1 MYTRCPEC
9 KTVYR
14 ISVWQLREGQG
25 SAFCES
31 CVRVFNALPSLAPSV
46 EDAVPEA
53 SSRIEIPTLGRDDA
67 FSQRPRDLGGRGE
80 RWGGVRYG
88 HGHRHAGEERG
99 PGFLDRLIW
108 GGGSALLSLVLL
120 GQVASFAGMRLAQ
133 NETWRPWLVV
143 FCEAAG
149 CELPPYRDVE
159 SIQVVERTLRPL
171 AGVSAYEFRLIM
183 ANQSTSPQAFPSVAL
198 TMTDRDGRPVA
209 SRVFRPNEYLPRGEA
224 APLMPVGKNYEI
236 RLDLAKPAS
245 DVAGFT
251 FKLI

>member
-31 CVRVFNALPSLAPSV
+31 CVRVFNVLPSLAPSV
-46 EDAVPEA
+46 EDAVPDA
-53 SSRIEIPTLGRDDA
+53 ASRIEIPTLGRDDA
-67 FSQRPRDLGGRGE
+67 FSQRMRDFAGRGE
-80 RWGGVRYG
+80 RSLGFRYG
-88 HGHRHAGEERG
+88 HGRWQAEAG
-99 PGFLDRLIW
+99 PGFLDRLVW
-108 GGGSALLSLVLL
+108 GGGSVLLSLVLL
-120 GQVASFAGMRLAQ
+120 GQLAYFASMRLAQ

-143 FCEAAG
+143 FCDAVG

-171 AGVSAYEFRLIM
+171 AGLAAYEFRLTM
-183 ANQSTSPQAFPSVAL
+183 SNQSTSPQAFPSVAL

-209 SRVFRPNEYLPRGEA
+209 GRIFRPNEYLPKGEA
-224 APLMPVGKNYEI
+224 ASLMPVGKNYEI
-236 RLDLAKPAS
+236 RLDLARPAS

>member
-31 CVRVFNALPSLAPSV
+31 CMRVFNVLPSLALSV
-46 EDAVPEA
+46 DDVVPDAA
-53 SSRIEIPTLGRDDA
+53 SRIEIPILGRDDV
-67 FSQRPRDLGGRGE
+67 FSQRMHDFAARGQRSPSFRSGNGRRQAE
-80 RWGGVRYG
+80 
-88 HGHRHAGEERG
+88 AG
-99 PGFLDRLIW
+99 PGFLYRLAW

-120 GQVASFAGMRLAQ
+120 GQLAYFAGMHLAQ
-133 NETWRPWLVV
+133 DETWRPWLVTL
-143 FCEAAG
+143 CDAIG

-171 AGVSAYEFRLIM
+171 AGLAAYEFRLTM
-183 ANQSTSPQAFPSVAL
+183 ANQSTSPQAFPSLAL
-198 TMTDRDGRPVA
+198 TMTDRDGKPVA
-209 SRVFRPNEYLPRGEA
+209 TRIFRPNEYLPKGEA
-224 APLMPVGKNYEI
+224 ASLMPVGKNYEI
-236 RLDLAKPAS
+236 RLDLARPVS
-245 DVAGFT
+245 DVAGFM